1 MAFQLAQVVP
11 WGRTFEEYERMFAL
25 SAADLTRSILG
36 CGDGPASFNAEGT
49 QRGLHITSVDPLY
62 AATRAQIAQR
72 IAETTPTIISQLQE
86 NKDDFVWD
94 YFSSAETL
102 VAIRTHAMQAFLE
115 DYDAGR
121 TAGRYL
127 EAALPTLPF
136 ADGAF
141 DLALCSHL
149 LFLYSDHLSSS
160 FHCDAITEMMRVAH
174 EVRVFPLVSL
184 AGSPS
189 PHLNAVIDTAQSAG
203 WQVQLETVAYEFQR
217 GGNNMLRLTR
227 PANK

>member
-1 MAFQLAQVVP
+1 MAFQLTQVVP

-25 SAADLTRSILG
+25 SAADVTRSILG

-72 IAETTPTIISQLQE
+72 IAETTPDIIAQLQE
-86 NKDDFVWD
+86 NKNAFVWD
-94 YFSSAETL
+94 YFSSVETL
-102 VAIRTHAMQAFLE
+102 VAMRIRAMETFLS

-121 TAGRYL
+121 AAERYL

-174 EVRVFPLVSL
+174 EVRVFPLITL
-184 AGSPS
+184 AGKPS
-189 PHLNAVIDTAQSAG
+189 PHLNTVINTAQRAG
-203 WQVQLETVAYEFQR
+203 WLAQLESVAYEFQR
-217 GGNNMLRLTR
+217 GGDTMLRLTR